1 MNLWVLFL
9 CKIFVHRSVCWGKL
23 FGVSLLATLVQCAV
37 LLMGGNPYLKL
48 ILGFGG
54 IMAGSVW
61 LLFRPIGKERYRRTL
76 TCAYMA
82 ALLLGGGLL
91 FLENLFSFPRLTCLN
106 LLGMAA
112 LCGGTIW
119 HLAGRFQ
126 KKKKQKFIQVRLFL
140 SPQKKVELLALIDSG
155 NGLVEPISQSPVSLV
170 EKRALTEVEDGF
182 LPERFRLVPFHSIG
196 QSKGL
201 LEAYGIE
208 WMEIKQEGEWKR
220 IEAPVI
226 GLTGGRISAKENYQ
240 MILHP
245 ALLEN

>member
-1 MNLWVLFL
+1 MALGRQISEKKEA
-9 CKIFVHRSVCWGKL
+9 KI
-23 FGVSLLATLVQCAV
+23 
-37 LLMGGNPYLKL
+37 
-48 ILGFGG
+48 
-54 IMAGSVW
+54 
-61 LLFRPIGKERYRRTL
+61 RPGTP
-76 TCAYMA
+76 
-82 ALLLGGGLL
+82 
-91 FLENLFSFPRLTCLN
+91 FSP
-106 LLGMAA
+106 
-112 LCGGTIW
+112 
-119 HLAGRFQ
+119 
-126 KKKKQKFIQVRLFL
+126 
-140 SPQKKVELLALIDSG
+140 PQKKVELLALIDSG

-170 EKRALTEVEDGF
+170 EKRALAEVEDGF

-201 LEAYGIE
+201 LESYGIE